1 MPAMRTFNL
10 RRLAVA
16 SIVPSTIDAS
26 FGGRVG
32 EEHMS
37 QFRGEATPV
46 SL

>member
-1 MPAMRTFNL
+1 MRTINL

-16 SIVPSTIDAS
+16 SVVLSTIDAS

-32 EEHMS
+32 EEHVS

-46 SL
+46 SP